1 MFARPGTS
9 RALFRFAS
17 DILFTLLALFLSSVL
32 RPWLPF
38 GMPLTAEHT
47 TLPLI
52 IYALVALI
60 WSVAFLL
67 LSVYT
72 PRTLRPFEEAQLMV
86 VAVTLSTLTLGC
98 VLYFTF
104 RQVSRL
110 QIITFYA
117 FDLFLLIGY
126 RLLLRWLMEQ
136 RNQPAY
142 PQRKVLVV
150 EAGEAGRDIVRM
162 IERYRWAGLE
172 PVGFLDNQIKP
183 NTEVAGLPV
192 LGTVDE
198 VAHHVA
204 ARGVAEVVIA
214 LPLQAYDQLLR
225 LIAEL
230 QNLPVRVRI
239 LPDYFKT
246 TLFRTKVDQFAGMPM
261 LTLRQPTLDPF
272 ERQVK
277 RAFDLVAG
285 SILFVLTSPL
295 MVLVAL
301 AIRLDSPGPV
311 LFRQQRIGENGSLFR
326 MYKFRS
332 MVAGADQLESA
343 MVREVQDRQL
353 LDKQPDDPRVTR
365 VGRLLRRTSLDE
377 IPQLLNVLKG
387 EMSLVGP
394 RPELPWLV
402 EQYEP
407 WQWQRF
413 AVPQGI
419 TGWWQI
425 NGRNDQPMYLHSE
438 EDLFYIQHYSLLL
451 DIQILWRTVGAVFR
465 GRGAY

>member
-204 ARGVAEVVIA
+204 AKGVAEVVIA

-261 LTLRQPTLDPF
+261 LCLLY
-272 ERQVK
+272 
-277 RAFDLVAG
+277 
-285 SILFVLTSPL
+285 TSD
-295 MVLVAL
+295 A
-301 AIRLDSPGPV
+301 
-311 LFRQQRIGENGSLFR
+311 
-326 MYKFRS
+326 
-332 MVAGADQLESA
+332 ADESS
-343 MVREVQDRQL
+343 
-353 LDKQPDDPRVTR
+353 RV
-365 VGRLLRRTSLDE
+365 
-377 IPQLLNVLKG
+377 
-387 EMSLVGP
+387 
-394 RPELPWLV
+394 
-402 EQYEP
+402 
-407 WQWQRF
+407 
-413 AVPQGI
+413 
-419 TGWWQI
+419 
-425 NGRNDQPMYLHSE
+425 
-438 EDLFYIQHYSLLL
+438 
-451 DIQILWRTVGAVFR
+451 
-465 GRGAY
+465 